1 MNLVS
6 ELAPL
11 QHEDDELFVE
21 YTGVNAELFLHHV
34 FPAAVSAFASK
45 APMTAAAEACGITA
59 TGIDRSKLDRRLFV
73 RDIAE
78 GKLVE
83 GPGGEWVEKD
93 ASTAPPPVTSARV
106 VQALARDARL
116 GRGASL
122 TLV

>member
-59 TGIDRSKLDRRLFV
+59 TGMP
-73 RDIAE
+73 
-78 GKLVE
+78 
-83 GPGGEWVEKD
+83 GPPICMHAPGPPQHGFMLLP
-93 ASTAPPPVTSARV
+93 AAPP
-106 VQALARDARL
+106 QRL
-116 GRGASL
+116 MLLPAPAHETPL
-122 TLV
+122 MPHELHWVIAQLPHLVMAAEPS